1 MRNAERS
8 SMLSSLAESWWALA
22 LRGVAAVL
30 FGILAVLL
38 PGVAVLAL
46 VFAFGAYALADGMLA
61 LVAGIRG
68 SGRRWV
74 LLVEGLV
81 GIVAGLLALVLPGVT
96 IEVLLYLIAAW
107 AVIIGVLEIPA
118 AIWLRREMEGEWTLV
133 LGGILSV
140 IVGVGLAV
148 LPRLIL
154 LSMVWVVGVYAL
166 IFGVALI
173 AAAFRVRGARGR
185 QSTRAI

>member
-1 MRNAERS
+1 MHKVSDQRLTKEMKMQNAERS
-8 SMLSSLAESWWALA
+8 GMLSSLAENWRTLA
-22 LRGVAAVL
+22 LRGVAALL

-38 PGVAVLAL
+38 PGVALLAL
-46 VFAFGAYALADGMLA
+46 VFAFGAYALADGVLA
-61 LVAGIRG
+61 VVAGIRG

-107 AVIIGVLEIPA
+107 VVTIGLLEILA

-133 LGGILSV
+133 LGGIVSIIAGVSLVVLLRV
-140 IVGVGLAV
+140 I
-148 LPRLIL
+148 
-154 LSMVWVVGVYAL
+154 
-166 IFGVALI
+166 
-173 AAAFRVRGARGR
+173 
-185 QSTRAI
+185 

>member
-8 SMLSSLAESWWALA
+8 SMLYSLAESWWALV
-22 LRGVAAVL
+22 LRGVAVVL

-46 VFAFGAYALADGMLA
+46 VFAFGAYALADGVLA

-107 AVIIGVLEIPA
+107 TVIIGLLEILA
-118 AIWLRREMEGEWTLV
+118 AIWLRREIEGEWTLI

-154 LSMVWVVGVYAL
+154 LPVVWVVGVYAL

-173 AAAFRVRGARGR
+173 AAALRVRGARGR